1 MRRPRWN
8 LGRDSSAIVHR
19 SSATDCFI
27 LFFFFVWFLARCYFF
42 LFHFFLFL
50 FRSSIG
56 AVVSI
61 ASRILSFLF
70 PLLPLLLLLL
80 LFCPA
85 VSFLYVSMASCGS
98 RFNHTYGLKK
108 KLLEG
113 VRNRPDSQT
122 YFFSFLHIVETS
134 SFMRVRGR
142 RGLGRRVESGK
153 VDGGRW
159 GAINIFLTG
168 RGKFRGQQLLP
179 FNRWGSCAS
188 NNSLAVNRWC
198 TAILK
203 HSYGSFFSSS
213 SSLIKNWAGLA
224 PPIENWPLLSENC
237 NQNWKILQESWKKKF
252 LGNLFIMVSYFFSS
266 SSWCCFISF
275 DTWFLFVFLFCWRCL
290 LDCEC
295 KMSCGHRTRAVRGA
309 NWQRCGRVLTT
320 PPADGITVTLS
331 WETSQKHPKGIYP
344 SLPLSLPPPPRLS
357 LSLRDVS
364 E

>member
-1 MRRPRWN
+1 MKSWARF
-8 LGRDSSAIVHR
+8 LGDR
-19 SSATDCFI
+19 SSFVSDW
-27 LFFFFVWFLARCYFF
+27 LFYFVFLLRLVSCSLLF
-42 LFHFFLFL
+42 LFISFFLFL

-70 PLLPLLLLLL
+70 PLLPLRLLLL

-237 NQNWKILQESWKKKF
+237 NQNWKILQESWKKKILRESLHHGLLLLFFFF
-252 LGNLFIMVSYFFSS
+252 LVLFHFIRYMVFVCFLVLLALSS
-266 SSWCCFISF
+266 
-275 DTWFLFVFLFCWRCL
+275 
-290 LDCEC
+290 
-295 KMSCGHRTRAVRGA
+295 
-309 NWQRCGRVLTT
+309 
-320 PPADGITVTLS
+320 
-331 WETSQKHPKGIYP
+331 
-344 SLPLSLPPPPRLS
+344 RL
-357 LSLRDVS
+357 RM
-364 E
+364 